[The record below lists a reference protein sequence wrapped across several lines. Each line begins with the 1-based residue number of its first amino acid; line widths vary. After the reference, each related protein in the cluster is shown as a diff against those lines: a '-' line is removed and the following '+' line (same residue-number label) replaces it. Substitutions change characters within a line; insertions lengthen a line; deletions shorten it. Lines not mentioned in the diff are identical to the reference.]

1 MIERKLELIWG
12 LAPYAFEVGNPEA
25 KKIEEGLSKLFKQV
39 YDTSLKNEML
49 HSYYGTFLKNQNK
62 KPEALEQFKIV
73 CSLSASDYSS
83 WDQLLN
89 MEYELK
95 LYQEMFEDGERAIE
109 LFPAQPMFYLLTGIG
124 AYESL
129 HYTDA
134 EEYLF
139 LGKDLVVQDDELLAE
154 FYYHLGKTYCLQKN
168 YSEGNSYFEQAKK
181 KYPTT
186 AKYYGAK
193 AKYLFED
200 GKVIEAENEIKL
212 GLAIEPTNSSI
223 LHIQGIIYLSKKDY
237 PSALVALE
245 KAAIN
250 DYTNGY
256 ILESYG
262 DALYLSN
269 NKEKALQLWIE
280 AEKNGNNSILLK
292 RKIADKIY
300 YEN

>member
-1 MIERKLELIWG
+1 M
-12 LAPYAFEVGNPEA
+12 
-25 KKIEEGLSKLFKQV
+25 KI
-39 YDTSLKNEML
+39 
-49 HSYYGTFLKNQNK
+49 KNQNK

-186 AKYYGAK
+186 ANRYGAQ

-200 GKVIEAENEIKL
+200 GKVI
-212 GLAIEPTNSSI
+212 
-223 LHIQGIIYLSKKDY
+223 
-237 PSALVALE
+237 
-245 KAAIN
+245 
-250 DYTNGY
+250 
-256 ILESYG
+256 
-262 DALYLSN
+262 
-269 NKEKALQLWIE
+269 
-280 AEKNGNNSILLK
+280 
-292 RKIADKIY
+292 
-300 YEN
+300 